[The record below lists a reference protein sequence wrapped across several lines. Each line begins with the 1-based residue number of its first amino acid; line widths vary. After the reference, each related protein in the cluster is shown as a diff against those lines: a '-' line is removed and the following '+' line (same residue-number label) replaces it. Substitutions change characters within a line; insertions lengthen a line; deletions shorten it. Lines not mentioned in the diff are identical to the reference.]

1 MKKSIAFALAALF
14 VFTLGCSASTA
25 ENVTKDIADQ
35 FAGFQAADN
44 EYVLRVKSS
53 HHDEYPNIS
62 YGEAFDSFFATP
74 TWKFFESEGGEK
86 VVEFTGDC
94 SFREVNVK
102 ARLQFIIA
110 TDEKTFDIGA
120 LSFNEV
126 PQSNLITFS
135 LLSAA
140 FEEGVTQKDSSTA
153 TTTVPTT
160 DSAKLTMKDTYDA
173 IILDCGFTPGDAGEF
188 PEDYYI
194 IDIIGDF
201 APELVIGGDTTRNGR
216 LTGAIYGYDTT
227 VGEAFQYRGVTEI
240 HNAEKGKDEYC
251 IDWNWSYLGDYYTVY
266 APLGQYINEVKF
278 FTVDHEN
285 GQYLIDDEVVSQTD
299 FLADISKYLDP
310 DEYDTELIYDE
321 PEPSYGGTEVIM
333 TTDEL
338 TNLNIFISN
347 FLEAYFREYD
357 PAYTSDSELVHFAY
371 MHNWINYWE
380 RMEYAEGGGI
390 SYEGI
395 DGSYISTIIKRF
407 FNRDVSLY
415 SFDSYIYQDGRLY
428 SPAADG
434 DPFSNFAQVYRVE
447 RDSTGALTVYFDEYQ
462 PFDVHDGPTQAM
474 YKPVST
480 WSVALFGSAGETGR
494 TGVARVQPVVLNG
507 RATYQLEYLSAY

>member
-1 MKKSIAFALAALF
+1 VYVAPYLILAVASLI
-14 VFTLGCSASTA
+14 VGLLGLSD
-25 ENVTKDIADQ
+25 NVIKVRNGYLD
-35 FAGFQAADN
+35 G
-44 EYVLRVKSS
+44 
-53 HHDEYPNIS
+53 YPHMTV
-62 YGEAFDSFFATP
+62 GEAFGAYMENARWEEVYSNEDGDDWYDWDVYVNVSGSILYMEKEVAAVVQFKVRGQT
-74 TWKFFESEGGEK
+74 FEYNACEFNGIPQPDTVFLELLEK
-86 VVEFTGDC
+86 VYGASNMQVQGSVMTT
-94 SFREVNVK
+94 NP
-102 ARLQFIIA
+102 A
-110 TDEKTFDIGA
+110 TQA
-120 LSFNEV
+120 
-126 PQSNLITFS
+126 
-135 LLSAA
+135 
-140 FEEGVTQKDSSTA
+140 A
-153 TTTVPTT
+153 TTAAPTT
-160 DSAKLTMKDTYDA
+160 NSAKLTMKDAYDA
-173 IILDCGFTPGDAGEF
+173 IILDYGFTPGNAGEF

-216 LTGAIYGYDTT
+216 LTGAIYGYDAT

-240 HNAEKGKDEYC
+240 HNAEKGKGEYC

-266 APLGQYINEVKF
+266 TASEQYINEVKS

-285 GQYLIDDEVVSQTD
+285 GQYFIDDEVVSQTD

-347 FLEAYFREYD
+347 FLEAYFTEYD
-357 PAYTSDSELVHFAY
+357 PMNTGDSELIHFAY
-371 MHNWINYWE
+371 MHNRINYRE
-380 RMEYAEGGGI
+380 RMNYVDYHEGL
-390 SYEGI
+390 EA
-395 DGSYISTIIKRF
+395 SYITSAVKRF

-447 RDSTGALTVYFDEYQ
+447 RDSSGAYIAYFDECQ
-462 PFDVHDGPTQAM
+462 PVEIHDAPSTEM
-474 YKPVST
+474 YAPYYT
-480 WSVALFGSAGETGR
+480 WRSAVYDAVVTTGR
-494 TGVARVQPVVLNG
+494 GGYAVVRSVTLNG
-507 RATYQLEYLSAY
+507 RATYQLEYLYTETW